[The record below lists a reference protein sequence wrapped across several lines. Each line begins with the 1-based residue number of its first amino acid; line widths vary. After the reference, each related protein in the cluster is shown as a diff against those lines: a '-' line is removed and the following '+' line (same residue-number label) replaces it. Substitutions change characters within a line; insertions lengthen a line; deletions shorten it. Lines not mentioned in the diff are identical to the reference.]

1 MSADFKYWAFI
12 SYSHQDKAW
21 GEWLLKALE
30 AYVVPKHLVGRDGRD
45 GKIPRRLF
53 PIFRDRD
60 ELPGSSNLGE
70 KIDQALQLSRYLIVI
85 CSPNAAA
92 SRWVAEEIKT
102 FKALGREDRILCLI
116 VDGEPNATDKP
127 DCGLPECFPEAIR
140 FRLGTNRELSAE
152 RAEPVAG
159 DARTGK
165 DGKTDAK
172 LKILAGLIDVG
183 FDELKQRDRQRRFW
197 RRVQMSLA
205 GVALV
210 VLIGAVWQWQEQEK
224 SRLARLDLISRY
236 TERGRQEFLADK
248 AVQATVFLSAAY
260 QLGGKDEELR
270 FLLAQSMQ
278 PADAEPAPL
287 LGHSGEISHAVF
299 SPDGLRIVTTSWDG
313 TAKLWLAASGK
324 MIASLDD
331 HRRTVTHAAFSPDG
345 KRIVT
350 TGWDRSALVWDAL
363 DGKRLASLN
372 AHTERV
378 VFAAFSQ
385 DGRRILTASLD
396 RSAKLWNAVDGKLLA
411 SLDAHA
417 ERVVSVAFNRDGTRV
432 LTASFDNT
440 ARLWDAVEGKL
451 LHTLEAHAKPVVTAV
466 FSPDG
471 AHVATASFDRTARLW
486 DAAGGRLLA
495 TLEGHLQPLSSVAFS
510 PDGRR
515 IVTASWDKTAKVW
528 EVPSGKLIVS
538 LDGHVQPVLAA
549 EFSADGKRIV
559 TASWDKSAKVWDTA
573 SGSLL
578 ASLEGHS
585 NIVSSAAFSPDGS
598 RIVTASFDQTAKI
611 WDVHLE
617 TRSPSEIAALV
628 KCRIPWRLEEGKLV
642 PFTPEPAACSGPAGR

>member
-21 GEWLLKALE
+21 GEWLLKTLE
-30 AYVVPKHLVGRDGRD
+30 AYVVPKHLVGRDCRD
-45 GKIPRRLF
+45 GKIPKRLF

-60 ELPGSSNLGE
+60 ELPGSSDLGE
-70 KIDQALQLSRYLIVI
+70 KIDQALKLSRYLIVI

-92 SRWVAEEIKT
+92 SHWVAEEIKT
-102 FKALGREDRILCLI
+102 FKSLGREDRILCLI

-127 DCGLPECFPEAIR
+127 NCGLPECFPEAIR
-140 FRLGTNRELSAE
+140 FRLGANRELTAE

-159 DARTGK
+159 DARDGK

-172 LKILAGLIDVG
+172 LKILAGLIGVG
-183 FDELKQRDRQRRFW
+183 FDELKQRDKQRQFW
-197 RRVQMSLA
+197 RRVQLSLG
-205 GVALV
+205 GVSLV
-210 VLIGAVWQWQEQEK
+210 ILIGAIWQWQEQEK
-224 SRLARLDLISRY
+224 SRLAKLGLISHY

-278 PADAEPAPL
+278 SVDIEPAPL
-287 LGHSGEISHAVF
+287 LGHTGEISHAIF
-299 SPDGLRIVTTSWDG
+299 SPDGSHIVTTSWDG
-313 TAKLWLAASGK
+313 TAKLWLAATGK
-324 MIASLDD
+324 MISSLDG

-345 KRIVT
+345 TRIVT
-350 TGWDRSALVWDAL
+350 TGWDGSAQVWDAI
-363 DGKRLASLN
+363 DGKLIVSLS
-372 AHTERV
+372 AHKERV

-385 DGRRILTASLD
+385 DGRRILTASFD
-396 RSAKLWNAVDGKLLA
+396 HTAKLWDAVGGKLLS
-411 SLDAHA
+411 SLDGHT
-417 ERVVSVAFNRDGTRV
+417 ERVVSAAFNHDGTRV
-432 LTASFDNT
+432 LTASFDHT
-440 ARLWDAVEGKL
+440 AKLWDATGGKL
-451 LHTLEAHAKPVVTAV
+451 LFTLDAHTKPVVFAV

-471 AHVATASFDRTARLW
+471 AYVATASFDTTAKLW
-486 DAAGGRLLA
+486 DVAGGRLLA
-495 TLEGHLQPLSSVAFS
+495 TMEGHLQPLSSVVFS

-528 EVPSGKLIVS
+528 ELPSGKLIAS

-598 RIVTASFDQTAKI
+598 HIVTASFDQTAKI

-617 TRSPSEIAALV
+617 TRSPSEIVALV
-628 KCRIPWRLEEGKLV
+628 KCRIPWHLEGGKLV
-642 PFTPEPAACSGPAGR
+642 PSATDPGACPGSAKR